1 MNIEFAD
8 LTLRI
13 VDGILD
19 IIVDTYL
26 NDNK

>member
-8 LTLRI
+8 LALRI

-19 IIVDTYL
+19 AIVDAYL
-26 NDNK
+26 NNNK